1 MAMNARIKSMVRDL
15 RYKAQENRGKAKQI
29 AGKATGNDRLRGQG
43 KSEELRSRVSQF
55 AKKIRDAVKR

>member
-15 RYKAQENRGKAKQI
+15 RYKAQENWGKAKQT

-43 KSEELRSRVSQF
+43 KSEELRSRVNQF
-55 AKKIRDAVKR
+55 AKKIRDAIKR